1 MADRPARLVTALRR
15 ALVRIR
21 ESLPLLGWI
30 ATASIGFVA
39 ISQAFGFTWIPALW
53 VLQALTPLVL
63 GAAAPLAVIG
73 VLTRRR
79 TMAAVNLGVLI
90 ALVWLVFPVV
100 FHADPG
106 ARAPDAR
113 PLSVVSGNVYY
124 RTDRPDEIA
133 AALLALDAD
142 VIAMTEFSAPVEDAF
157 ARLDADGRYPF
168 VAARAPGD
176 RNGVAVYSRYPIID
190 RTIGPIGQGLAVDV
204 VLDVDGVATRVVVVH
219 PLPGTDGPS
228 LEAWSGDLA
237 AIGTIAGPDA
247 DGARTLIV
255 GDFNATR
262 WHPAFRD
269 LLRRGWRDA
278 HEVLGDGWS
287 RSWPTGGPIPPL
299 VRIDHA
305 LVGDAV
311 AVTDVSDVAL
321 PGSDHRGFVVTVA
334 IDP

>member
-15 ALVRIR
+15 ALVRVR
-21 ESLPLLGWI
+21 DSLPLIGWI

-39 ISQAFGFTWIPALW
+39 ISQALGFTWIPALW
-53 VLQALTPLVL
+53 ALQALTPLVL
-63 GAAAPLAVIG
+63 ATAAPLALIA
-73 VLTRRR
+73 LLARRR
-79 TMAAVNLGVLI
+79 AMAAVNLGVLV

-100 FHADPG
+100 FPDDPG
-106 ARAPDAR
+106 TPAPDAR
-113 PLSVVSGNVYY
+113 RLTIVSGNVYY
-124 RTDRPDEIA
+124 RTDRPAEIA

-157 ARLDADGRYPF
+157 ALLDPGGEYPF

-176 RNGVAVYSRYPIID
+176 RNGVAVYSRYPIVD
-190 RTIGPIGQGLAVDV
+190 RTIAPIGQGLAVDV

-219 PLPGTDGPS
+219 PLPGTDGVS
-228 LEAWSGDLA
+228 LEAWTGDLA
-237 AIGTIAGPDA
+237 SIGRIADPDA

-262 WHPAFRD
+262 WHPAFRG
-269 LLRRGWRDA
+269 LLRRGWRNA

-287 RSWPTGGPIPPL
+287 RSWPTGGSLPAV

-311 AVTDVSDVAL
+311 AVTDVRDVAL